1 MRGTVKNEGM
11 DNHALNFKVFMR
23 CMRGKGMPEHFS
35 VFALILI
42 ALVGE
47 IVLYPVL
54 MQYSGVGYCAL
65 AVENAEASSS
75 TDGVD
80 VAVSFQNAGSKTIT
94 SASLEVEGNV
104 LAEVNEQIPPGKG
117 GSFVAQNPPGVW
129 VCGSRKTGAIKVT
142 YADGSSA
149 SFLVAIPVTGG
160 AFNSGG
166 QQPGSQQSGGQQ
178 SGGPSQK
185 RVLISD
191 TFDDGLSDWTLWGYT
206 QAFAIETDAHG
217 KPAPALHV
225 YGNGP
230 VGVKAGAA
238 KTVSLPPGTT
248 TISLVLTF
256 DFNVQALPNEK
267 VFPGNLW
274 FRVDAG
280 GSTLFDEQI
289 YKADSV
295 DSGWKSAEVQINL
308 PQPAPDSLTLII
320 YMVDQS
326 SKVQEFWLDNVVL
339 DA

>member
-1 MRGTVKNEGM
+1 MIKTEGM
-11 DNHALNFKVFMR
+11 DNHALYFKVFVR
-23 CMRGKGMPEHFS
+23 CMGGKGMPEHFS

-42 ALVGE
+42 ALVGG

-65 AVENAEASSS
+65 SVENAEASSS
-75 TDGVD
+75 TGGVV

-117 GSFVAQNPPGVW
+117 GSLVAQNPPGVW
-129 VCGSRKTGAIKVT
+129 VCGLRKTGAIKVT

-166 QQPGSQQSGGQQ
+166 QHSGGQQSGGQQ

-191 TFDDGLSDWTLWGYT
+191 TFDDGLSGWTLWGYT

-217 KPAPALHV
+217 SLLLHCTFTETE
-225 YGNGP
+225 P

-248 TISLVLTF
+248 AISLALTF
-256 DFNVQALPNEK
+256 DFNVQALPEK
-267 VFPGNLW
+267 VFPWNLW
-274 FRVDAG
+274 LRVDAG

-289 YKADSV
+289 YKADSA

-308 PQPAPDSLTLII
+308 PQPAPNSLTLII

>member
-1 MRGTVKNEGM
+1 MIKTEGM
-11 DNHALNFKVFMR
+11 DNHALNFKVSARRMG
-23 CMRGKGMPEHFS
+23 GKGMPEHFS

-42 ALVGE
+42 ALVGG

-65 AVENAEASSS
+65 SVENAEASSS
-75 TDGVD
+75 TGGVV

-94 SASLEVEGNV
+94 SASLEVDGNV

-117 GSFVAQNPPGVW
+117 GSLVAQNPPGVW

-166 QQPGSQQSGGQQ
+166 QQ

-191 TFDDGLSDWTLWGYT
+191 TFDGGLSGWTLWGYT

-217 KPAPALHV
+217 KPAPALHI

-238 KTVSLPPGTT
+238 KAVSLPPGTT
-248 TISLVLTF
+248 AISLALTF
-256 DFNVQALPNEK
+256 DFNVQALPDK
-267 VFPGNLW
+267 KAFPGNLW
-274 FRVDAG
+274 LRVDAG

-289 YKADSV
+289 YKADSA

>member
-1 MRGTVKNEGM
+1 MIKAEGM
-11 DNHALNFKVFMR
+11 DNHALNFKVSAG
-23 CMRGKGMPEHFS
+23 CMSGKSMPEHFS
-35 VFALILI
+35 AFALILI
-42 ALVGE
+42 ALVGG

-65 AVENAEASSS
+65 SVENAEASSS
-75 TDGVD
+75 TGGVV

-94 SASLEVEGNV
+94 SASLEVDGNV

-117 GSFVAQNPPGVW
+117 GSLVAQNPPGVW
-129 VCGSRKTGAIKVT
+129 VCGLRKTGAIKVT

-160 AFNSGG
+160 VFNSGGQSGG
-166 QQPGSQQSGGQQ
+166 QQPGGQQ
-178 SGGPSQK
+178 LGGLSQK

-191 TFDDGLSDWTLWGYT
+191 TFDDGLSGWTLWGYT

-238 KTVSLPPGTT
+238 KAVSLPPGTT
-248 TISLVLTF
+248 AISLALTF
-256 DFNVQALPNEK
+256 DFNVQALPDK
-267 VFPGNLW
+267 KAFPGNLW
-274 FRVDAG
+274 LRVDAG

-289 YKADSV
+289 YRADSA
-295 DSGWKSAEVQINL
+295 DSGWKSVEVQINL

-339 DA
+339 AA